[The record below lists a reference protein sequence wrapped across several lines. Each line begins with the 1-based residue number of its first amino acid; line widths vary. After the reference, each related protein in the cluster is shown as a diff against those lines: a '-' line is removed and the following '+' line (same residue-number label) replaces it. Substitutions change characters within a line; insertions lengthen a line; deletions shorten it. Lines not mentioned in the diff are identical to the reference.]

1 MAVVNVD
8 ASTQATPAPVF
19 LSAEWRQLAMVNYE
33 VDPAVLRPLVPAG
46 TELDLYEGR
55 ALVSMIG
62 FLFLQT
68 RVFGF
73 RFPFHTNFEEVNL
86 RFYVRR
92 PESGRRGTVFIKE
105 MVPRWFIAT
114 AAKLIYNEPYDTR
127 PMRHCVEATRAEYGW
142 RRGGR
147 WETLAVEGEAGDWQA
162 IAPGSEDE
170 FITEHYWGYNRQRD
184 GRTLEY
190 QVEHPRW
197 RLRRAKD
204 YQFECDVAGLYG
216 EGFASFLKGKASS
229 AFLVDGSEVSVR
241 RGRPVPV

>member
-1 MAVVNVD
+1 MNP
-8 ASTQATPAPVF
+8 SETQNPPAPVF

-46 TELDLYEGR
+46 IELDTFEGR
-55 ALVSMIG
+55 SFVSMVG

-92 PESGRRGTVFIKE
+92 QTGGAEGWRRGTVFIKE
-105 MVPRWFIAT
+105 MVPRRVIAT
-114 AAKLIYNEPYDTR
+114 MARLLYNEPYLTR
-127 PMRHCVEATRAEYGW
+127 PMRHTVETTRAQYDW
-142 RRGGR
+142 RQDGR
-147 WETLAVEGEAGDWQA
+147 WQSLSVTGAEGNWQE
-162 IAPGSEDE
+162 IAPGSEEE

-197 RLRRAKD
+197 RMRAAREHRFD
-204 YQFECDVAGLYG
+204 CDVRSLYG
-216 EGFASFLKGKASS
+216 AEFVPFLTGAASS
-229 AFLVDGSEVSVR
+229 AFLVEGAPVSVR
-241 RGRPVPV
+241 KGRPVG